1 MRKQCLTS
9 ILIFFLGAFSSITFA
24 QPSWYKFGVVEGG
37 VYKITETRA
46 RQLGFQNLSEV
57 TFYGYPGMLPQKL
70 DSAQLSLQE
79 IPSWQSGD
87 ALFVFL
93 EGPKQ
98 IQFDNKSDI
107 AFTHHLY
114 TDTVRYL
121 IGKATIPK
129 RVQPKQGVLG
139 NSSSNQIW
147 YAFKSLKE
155 EKNNLLNSGRSWYSD
170 PIRQGQSLAVNFG
183 TSSST
188 NSPWLFQAKV
198 MAQSTSPATLRI
210 LVGDELLK
218 EVAFNPIPV
227 TTYGVKG
234 REETIQ
240 NEFSPANNRLGQV
253 RFTFQGTGAGYLDY
267 VTIGIPF
274 SGDNLPQGIFSGK
287 KEGAISLSQGFQ
299 TWEISDF
306 FNPLAFQGAGVATG
320 KKWVLFSV
328 SSIPSLEV
336 FQSATVKKNSSNS
349 AELLIITS
357 PQFRQAADRLKV
369 HKEGLGITTE
379 VITAQEIF
387 DTYGYGNPDVSAVR
401 NFIAA
406 NYHKGK
412 KLKNVL
418 ILGKGTF
425 DYKNKLKG
433 RPNIIPIYTS
443 RSSLDPLTTYSS
455 DDYFGLI
462 NWGQGEWDES
472 KAGDESLQIG
482 VGRVPAIN
490 FTEINTWV
498 EKVIAYENPRT
509 EALPPNLLTFVS
521 DDGDNG
527 IHMRDAEVHAE
538 YISKNHPFFRSE
550 KLYLDQFEQLKS
562 GTRQSSPALKDA
574 LEKSLETG
582 TLLVNY
588 IGHGNETT
596 LTAEEIFR
604 VADLENWNIQNQ
616 IPLWV
621 TATCEFG
628 RHDSPF
634 IRSAAEELLFSRD
647 RGAIGLLTTGRP
659 VFSSINFQLNQAFIE
674 EVFKLENGLFQNL
687 GRIFQKTKNKSQ
699 NGPLNR
705 NFSLLGDPSLKL
717 ALPELAIRINSI
729 LDDQS
734 KNPID
739 TLSPLDQ
746 LELAGEIIDPL
757 SNAFISNF
765 NGKYQLEL
773 WDKPQEKKTL
783 GDENEPF
790 EYEEESNLLFKG
802 EGELKNG
809 KFTAKLIVPKGTSDA
824 ISKLNLRIS
833 ALDLTNKT
841 YAAGLIQP
849 KFSGLPQREI
859 TDREGP
865 AIRIELDENP
875 KATFIVAT
883 KQVNLTAK
891 FEDQSGISLSSLV
904 AEKTLRIQVNQNPP
918 IFLSG
923 LYRAINGDFKS
934 GEASILLSGLE
945 EGENRVEIFAW
956 DNVGN
961 GNNLVFSIEVKGSDK
976 LRILDHSVFPNPSS
990 EKSNFYFKHNRP
1002 GENLT
1007 ATLEV
1012 YALSGQILFSESR
1025 RLVKAREIIE
1035 DWNWIFF
1042 QSKSKY
1048 PGKGTYIYN
1057 LSLYSESDL
1066 TSDSVSGKLVIQ

>member
-1 MRKQCLTS
+1 MRKQSLLS
-9 ILIFFLGAFSSITFA
+9 ILIFFLGVFSSITFA
-24 QPSWYKFGVVEGG
+24 QSPRYKFGVIEGG

-57 TFYGYPGMLPQKL
+57 TFYGYPGILPQKL
-70 DSAQLSLQE
+70 DSTQLSLQE

-93 EGPKQ
+93 EGPTQ
-98 IQFDNKSDI
+98 IRINDKSNI

-121 IGKATIPK
+121 IGKATQPK
-129 RVQPKQGVLG
+129 RIQSKQGIPG

-147 YAFKSLKE
+147 YTFKSLKE

-183 TSSST
+183 ASSFV

-198 MAQSTSPATLRI
+198 MAQSTSPATLRV
-210 LVGDELLK
+210 LVGDELLQ
-218 EVAFNPIPV
+218 EVAFNPIPAI
-227 TTYGVKG
+227 TYGIKG

-240 NEFSPANNRLGQV
+240 KEFSPANNRLNQI
-253 RFTFQGTGAGYLDY
+253 RFTFLGTGAGYLDY

-274 SGDNLPQGIFSGK
+274 SGENLPQGIFSGK
-287 KEGAISLSQGFQ
+287 KEGTISLTQGFQ
-299 TWEISDF
+299 SWEISDF
-306 FNPLAFQGAGVATG
+306 FSPLAFQGAGLATG
-320 KKWVLFSV
+320 KKWVVFSIA
-328 SSIPSLEV
+328 STPSLEI
-336 FQSATVKKNSSNS
+336 FRSATVKKNFSTS
-349 AELLIITS
+349 AELIIITA
-357 PQFRQAADRLKV
+357 PQFMQAANRLKA

-379 VITAQEIF
+379 VITTQEIF
-387 DTYGYGNPDVSAVR
+387 DTYGYGNPDVSAMR

-406 NYHKGK
+406 NYHAGK

-425 DYKNKLKG
+425 DFKNKFKG
-433 RPNIIPIYTS
+433 RPNLIPIYTS

-455 DDYFGLI
+455 DDYLGLI

-490 FTEINTWV
+490 FNEINTWV
-498 EKVIAYENPRT
+498 EKIIAYENPRT
-509 EALPPNLLTFVS
+509 EVLPPNLLTFVS

-562 GTRQSSPALKDA
+562 GTRQSSTALREA
-574 LEKSLETG
+574 LGKSLDRG

-596 LTAEEIFR
+596 LAAEEIFR
-604 VADLENWNIQNQ
+604 VADIENWDIQNQ

-634 IRSAAEELLFSRD
+634 IRSAAEELLFSKD

-674 EVFKLENGLFQNL
+674 EVFKTENGLYQNL

-717 ALPELAIRINSI
+717 SLPELGIRINSL

-739 TLSPLDQ
+739 TLSSLDQ
-746 LELAGEIIDPL
+746 LELKGEIIDPL
-757 SNAFISNF
+757 SNAFITNF

-783 GDENEPF
+783 GDENQPF

-802 EGELKNG
+802 EGEVRNG
-809 KFTAKLIVPKGTSDA
+809 KFTAKLIVPKSTSEA
-824 ISKLNLRIS
+824 IFKLNLRIS
-833 ALDLTNKT
+833 ALDLSNQT
-841 YAAGLIQP
+841 YAAGLIHP

-859 TDREGP
+859 SDREGP
-865 AIRIELDENP
+865 AIRIELDGKP
-875 KATFIVAT
+875 QATYTVAT
-883 KQVNLTAK
+883 KQVNFTAK
-891 FEDQSGISLSSLV
+891 FEDQSGIYLSSLV
-904 AEKTLRIQVNQNPP
+904 PEKTLRIQVNQNPP
-918 IFLSG
+918 ISLSG
-923 LYRAINGDFKS
+923 FYRAINGDFKS
-934 GEASILLSGLE
+934 GEASILLSDLE
-945 EGENRVEIFAW
+945 EGENRIEIFAW

-961 GNNLVFSIEVKGSDK
+961 GNNLVFSIEVKGSEK
-976 LRILDHSVFPNPSS
+976 LQILDHSVFPNPSS

-1002 GENLT
+1002 GENLI

-1012 YALSGQILFSESR
+1012 YSLSGQILFSESR
-1025 RLVKAREIIE
+1025 RLVKAREAIE